1 MSPREVGLLCW
12 LMWVENPPAM
22 QETGAQSRGRKDP
35 LEKGMATHSSILAWG
50 IPQTGEAGRAQGGGG
65 GGQTLEGS
73 CPDSTA
79 RSPPGRSTP
88 NSRISGALSLSSTCL
103 GPRGGSRWSVKDFF
117 CCEHCSVKAPPW
129 SKSLTGPVWE
139 VGTQDIWGVGG
150 WWGRGQSRKQGGS
163 EGGKEELA
171 KGQGSSVG
179 TACVLDGRAQP
190 SPNPM
195 QQASTKATCEAGG

>member
-1 MSPREVGLLCW
+1 MPRV
-12 LMWVENPPAM
+12 VE
-22 QETGAQSRGRKDP
+22 
-35 LEKGMATHSSILAWG
+35 
-50 IPQTGEAGRAQGGGG
+50 G

-88 NSRISGALSLSSTCL
+88 NRRISGALSFLHFVWAPEEGADGHRRTS
-103 GPRGGSRWSVKDFF
+103 F
-117 CCEHCSVKAPPW
+117 CCEDCPVKGPPG
-129 SKSLTGPVWE
+129 SKSLEVPVWE

-171 KGQGSSVG
+171 KGQGSSEG
-179 TACVLDGRAQP
+179 TDCFLDGRAQP
-190 SPNPM
+190 SPNPK
-195 QQASTKATCEAGG
+195 QQASVNQGHL